1 MAATQ
6 GRALSLRRRVV
17 CGTCLA
23 TLYLVTASDAANHAV
38 GGETRADAMQ
48 IATVVKA
55 DSSDLHDGCSIS
67 LRQLEPANFKENVM
81 GKYFLAWLLG
91 VPGGILLLI
100 FLFTHVF

>member
-1 MAATQ
+1 
-6 GRALSLRRRVV
+6 V
-17 CGTCLA
+17 
-23 TLYLVTASDAANHAV
+23 SDAANHAV

-48 IATVVKA
+48 IATVVKC
-55 DSSDLHDGCSIS
+55 DSSDLHDGCSRYS
-67 LRQLEPANFKENVM
+67 SKSKENVM